1 MSYTYGD
8 DAVDQIVVISI
19 VPGVVDSY
27 QLQQVAELSEEMSRM
42 IKTAVND
49 TSSNVATYINKQ
61 KNWRD
66 RRQGRITIYQSKKG
80 NAAVAW

>member
-1 MSYTYGD
+1 MSYTYED
-8 DAVDQIVVISI
+8 DAVDQIVVISR
-19 VPGVVDSY
+19 VPGVVDSI
-27 QLQQVAELSEEMSRM
+27 QLQQEAELSEEMSRM

-49 TSSNVATYINKQ
+49 TSSNVAIYINKQ

-80 NAAVAW
+80 NVDIAW